1 LAHEHL
7 HADIDPG
14 HDAAVAGREQGGL
27 QMVRNLS
34 HPAIALALLAAVSG
48 TLGSYVPGDG
58 YGEAPGVGVYLVLA
72 GVWFALVVGFG
83 VWLWGSR
90 SAIAAGLAFAATW
103 VGWELAVNL
112 AMQLDQ
118 HWLKATALPS
128 SYSMHAS
135 GFLAGAVGAFCTWA
149 GTAASCPA
157 LRRPSVPTGIVAAG
171 SVLGLLLPLTN
182 TFDNPAV
189 LLVPWQI
196 AVASLIGRGLV
207 STQSLGSIRH
217 NDDRP
222 LSDHTA
228 RRAASA

>member
-1 LAHEHL
+1 
-7 HADIDPG
+7 
-14 HDAAVAGREQGGL
+14 
-27 QMVRNLS
+27 MVRNLS

-48 TLGSYVPGDG
+48 TLGSYVPGGG

-90 SAIAAGLAFAATW
+90 SAIAAGLAFVATW

-128 SYSMHAS
+128 SYSMHVS

-149 GTAASCPA
+149 GAAAFCPQ
-157 LRRPSVPTGIVAAG
+157 LKRPSVPLGIVAAG

-196 AVASLIGRGLV
+196 AVALLLGRGLGLNR
-207 STQSLGSIRH
+207 SLSGVLGH
-217 NDDRP
+217 LDRP
-222 LSDHTA
+222 QSDRAT
-228 RRAASA
+228 RRVAAA